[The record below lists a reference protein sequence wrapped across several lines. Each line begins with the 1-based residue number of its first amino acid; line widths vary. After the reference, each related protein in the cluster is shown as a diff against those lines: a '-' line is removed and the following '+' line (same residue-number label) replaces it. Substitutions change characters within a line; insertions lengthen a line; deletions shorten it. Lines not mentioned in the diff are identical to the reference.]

1 MTFNAYITLDG
12 CQYVTSAKTW
22 HPEPVV
28 PATERLNLDGT
39 YDVTFGPG
47 TYLVWMGEIGA
58 PPTATGSWGTIA
70 DLRTSL
76 AKRQLLSFTDH
87 YGTNHSA
94 CLCLGPFKE
103 RSLAPNWDASGNMI
117 YVTVRIST
125 V

>member
-22 HPEPVV
+22 HYEPLI

-39 YDVTFGPG
+39 HDVTYGPG
-47 TYLVWMGEIGA
+47 TYRVWIGEIGA
-58 PPTATGSWGTIA
+58 PPTAVGSFGSIV

-87 YGTNHSA
+87 YGQNYPA
-94 CLCLGPFKE
+94 CLVLGPFKE
-103 RSLAPNWDASGNMI
+103 RPLSPDWNSVGSMI
-117 YVTVRIST
+117 YVSVRIST